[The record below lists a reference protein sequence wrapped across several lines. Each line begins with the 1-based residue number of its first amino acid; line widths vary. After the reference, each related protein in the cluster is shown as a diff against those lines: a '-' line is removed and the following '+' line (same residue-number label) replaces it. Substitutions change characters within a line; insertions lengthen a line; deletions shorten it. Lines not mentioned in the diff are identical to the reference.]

1 MLSPA
6 YATLNHG
13 FDGPTQDRVL
23 VRVTDTRVLAV
34 VADGV
39 GGMHGGA
46 AAADLVVTTLADRPG
61 AGTDAA
67 WRQMLRSLDR
77 ALFEGGIGQSTAV
90 ALTVMPDLV
99 VGASVGDS
107 HAWWYP
113 TDGRAVHL
121 TSASPRKPLLGSGES
136 SPQGFACPGGSGRLL
151 LASDGLF
158 RYAPAARIEAVARVG
173 SAQEA
178 AEALLA
184 LVRLPAGGL
193 QDDLGLAVIDI
204 A

>member
-1 MLSPA
+1 MLCPN

-23 VRVTDTRVLAV
+23 VQRADARVLAV

-39 GGMHGGA
+39 GGMRGGEA
-46 AAADLVVTTLADRPG
+46 AAEHVVTTLAGRPG
-61 AGTDAA
+61 PSTDAA
-67 WRQMLRSLDR
+67 WRQMLRALDR
-77 ALFEGGIGQSTAV
+77 ALDEGDIGQSTAV

-99 VGASVGDS
+99 VGACVGDS

-121 TSASPRKPLLGSGES
+121 TAASPRKPLLGSGEAA
-136 SPQGFACPGGSGRLL
+136 PQGFVCAGGSGRLL

-158 RYAPAARIEAVARVG
+158 RYASAARIEDVARG
-173 SAQEA
+173 GAAQEA
-178 AEALLA
+178 VEALRA
-184 LVRLPAGGL
+184 LVQLPSGGL
-193 QDDLGLAVIDI
+193 QDDLGMAVLDI

>member
-1 MLSPA
+1 MCPS
-6 YATLNHG
+6 YASLNHG

-23 VRVTDTRVLAV
+23 VHRSDTRVLAV

-39 GGMHGGA
+39 GGMHGGEA
-46 AAADLVVTTLADRPG
+46 AAEHVVTTLADRPG
-61 AGTDAA
+61 AVTDGA
-67 WRQMLRSLDR
+67 WRQMLRALDR
-77 ALFEGGIGQSTAV
+77 SLYEGSIGQSTAV
-90 ALTVMPDLV
+90 ALTVLPDLM

-121 TSASPRKPLLGSGES
+121 TSASPRKPLLGSGEAA
-136 SPQGFACPGGSGRLL
+136 PQGFVCAGGSGRLL

-158 RYAPAARIEAVARVG
+158 RYASAARIEEVTRVG
-173 SAQEA
+173 TAQEA
-178 AEALLA
+178 AEALVA
-184 LVRLPAGGL
+184 LVRLPSGGL
-193 QDDLGLAVIDI
+193 QDDLGLAVLDI